1 MIIRNTIEPGD
12 LGYITYLHGIL
23 YSRECGFDT
32 TFEPYVAIP
41 LSNFII
47 ENNPRSGIWIVE
59 GSGKVQGCMF
69 VVCIDADTAQLRW
82 FLLEPSMRGKGIGK
96 RILEEGIRF
105 CKEKRYKSII
115 LWTVHLM
122 EAAIHLYKKYGFE
135 LKEEKEHT
143 VWGRE
148 LIEQKFELKI

>member
-59 GSGKVQGCMF
+59 GNGKVQGCMF
-69 VVCIDADTAQLRW
+69 MVCIDADTAQLR
-82 FLLEPSMRGKGIGK
+82 
-96 RILEEGIRF
+96 
-105 CKEKRYKSII
+105 
-115 LWTVHLM
+115 
-122 EAAIHLYKKYGFE
+122 
-135 LKEEKEHT
+135 
-143 VWGRE
+143 
-148 LIEQKFELKI
+148 